1 MKYFLVGIK
10 GTGMSA
16 LASYL
21 KQRGEEVLGSDIE
34 ESFFTEET
42 LRNND
47 IEWRSFS
54 LNNLKK
60 EYFYI
65 ISSSYS
71 ENNNEEVKWIKK
83 KKYKYKYYSD
93 FIASLN
99 HKVIS
104 IAGTHGKTTTSS
116 LVKQMI
122 DEQCSYIIGD
132 GEGGYYPFSPLLVLE
147 ACEYK
152 NHFLKYHSSIGVITC
167 IEEDHLDFFKNL
179 KDIYRSFKAYASH
192 CSSLI
197 YNGDLIKKRIK
208 KKNTI
213 SFGFSYKNDAVINII
228 SKCDDGYYI
237 ELNYKRKE
245 IYHVPFKGRHMIYNF
260 VASLL
265 VVKLLDKEY
274 EEKKLVLPKR
284 RMNISS
290 YQGSLIVDDY
300 AHHPVEVESVISSL
314 REMYPYHKITGIFQF
329 HSYQRAI
336 YFKKEF
342 KRVFS
347 LFDKIYL
354 SDVYVPKREKENK
367 KEQLKIDKIYKEF
380 SKYNELVLLDIGS
393 NQEIFVFMGAGTIY
407 KEIEKLNDVIN
418 EKNI

>member
-10 GTGMSA
+10 GSGMSA
-16 LASYL
+16 LAIYL
-21 KQRGEEVLGSDIE
+21 KQRGEEVLGSDVE
-34 ESFFTEET
+34 ESFFTEDN
-42 LRNND
+42 LKNND
-47 IEWRSFS
+47 IEYRTFS
-54 LNNLKK
+54 KDNLKK
-60 EYFYI
+60 EYYYI

-71 ENNNEEVKWIKK
+71 EDNNEEVKWIKK
-83 KKYKYKYYSD
+83 KRYKYKYYHD
-93 FIASLN
+93 FISSLN

-104 IAGTHGKTTTSS
+104 ISGTHGKTTTSA
-116 LVKQMI
+116 LVKQML
-122 DEQCSYIIGD
+122 DEDCSYIIGD
-132 GEGGYYPFSPLLVLE
+132 GEGGYNPFSSYLVLE

-167 IEEDHLDFFKNL
+167 IEEDHTDFFKNL
-179 KDIYRSFKAYASH
+179 KEIYRSFKTYASH

-197 YNGDLIKKRIK
+197 YNGDLIKKRLK
-208 KKNTI
+208 KKNAI
-213 SFGFSYKNDAVINII
+213 SFGFSYKNDVLINII
-228 SKCDDGYYI
+228 AQCDDGYYI

-245 IYHVPFKGRHMIYNF
+245 IYHVPFKGKHMIYNF
-260 VASLL
+260 VAALL

-300 AHHPVEVESVISSL
+300 AHHPSEVESVINSL

-329 HSYQRAI
+329 HSYERALH
-336 YFKKEF
+336 FKKEF

-347 LFDKIYL
+347 LFDKMYICN
-354 SDVYVPKREKENK
+354 VYVPKREKENK

-393 NQEIFVFMGAGTIY
+393 ISEIFVFMGAGTIY
-407 KEIEKLNDVIN
+407 KEIEKLHNTV
-418 EKNI
+418 E